1 MVCNKGFG
9 FDGRDGFTGSAA
21 SGHGFLR
28 MSHDM
33 NNEPALQLT
42 SGELEHYDEHG
53 FVVRQGVFEPQECEV
68 FRSAAQR
75 VESKMLRLTDGAE
88 DSNRCTDYCLDGN
101 RFVDVEHVTV
111 QFEHGAHARQL
122 RVVEPVNDV
131 EPAFDRLIDDARLCE
146 PMKQLVP
153 SDRLGLWTAK
163 LNFKHPRVG
172 SGFGWHQDAPYWI
185 HDSDHVE
192 KLPNVMVMFDD
203 AARSNGCLRVI
214 AGSHRAGCLPGCDD
228 DRQLAGFYTHPDT
241 FDQDAQVLIECTA
254 GSVVFFDPH
263 IVHGSG
269 VNASGLPRRAI
280 IVTYQP
286 DGFAAL
292 KSGAIRPVGD

>member
-1 MVCNKGFG
+1 
-9 FDGRDGFTGSAA
+9 
-21 SGHGFLR
+21 
-28 MSHDM
+28 MSDHLK
-33 NNEPALQLT
+33 NEPASLT
-42 SGELEHYDEHG
+42 AAELAHYAVHG
-53 FVVRQGVFEPQECEV
+53 FVVRQNVFDSQEREIFC
-68 FRSAAQR
+68 AAAER
-75 VESKMLRLTDGAE
+75 VEATMLSLADGVEHSSRYA
-88 DSNRCTDYCLDGN
+88 DYRLDGN
-101 RFVDVEHVTV
+101 RFVDVQHVTV
-111 QFEHGAHARQL
+111 QFEHGANARLL

-131 EPAFDRLIDDARLCE
+131 EPVFDQLIDDARLYG

-153 SDRLGLWTAK
+153 SERLGLWTAK

-214 AGSHRAGCLPGCDD
+214 DGSHRAGCLPGCDD
-228 DRQLAGFYTHPDT
+228 GRQLAGFYTHPDA
-241 FDQDAQVLIECTA
+241 FDEDAEVLIECPA

-269 VNASGLPRRAI
+269 ANASGSPRRAI
-280 IVTYQP
+280 IITYQP
-286 DGFAAL
+286 CGFAAL
-292 KSGAIRPVGD
+292 KSGLIRHVGV

>member
-1 MVCNKGFG
+1 
-9 FDGRDGFTGSAA
+9 
-21 SGHGFLR
+21 

-33 NNEPALQLT
+33 NNEQAPQLT
-42 SGELEHYDEHG
+42 TAQLAHYQEHG
-53 FVVRQGVFEPQECEV
+53 FVVWRNLFELQECEE

-75 VESKMLRLTDGAE
+75 VESKMLALIDGAE
-88 DSNRCTDYCLDGN
+88 QNNRYTDYRLDGN
-101 RFVDVEHVTV
+101 RFVDVDHVTI
-111 QFEHGAHARQL
+111 QFEHGANARQL

-131 EPAFDRLIDDARLCE
+131 EPVFDQLIDDARLCG

-153 SDRLGLWTAK
+153 SEQLGLWTAK
-163 LNFKHPRVG
+163 LNFKHPRGG

-203 AARSNGCLRVI
+203 ATRSNGCFRVI

-228 DRQLAGFYTHPDT
+228 GRQLAGFYTRPDA
-241 FDQDAQVLIECTA
+241 FDQNAQVLIECPA

-269 VNASGLPRRAI
+269 ANSSDLSRRAI
-280 IVTYQP
+280 IITYQP
-286 DGFAAL
+286 RGFAAL
-292 KSGAIRPVGD
+292 KSGTIRNVSG